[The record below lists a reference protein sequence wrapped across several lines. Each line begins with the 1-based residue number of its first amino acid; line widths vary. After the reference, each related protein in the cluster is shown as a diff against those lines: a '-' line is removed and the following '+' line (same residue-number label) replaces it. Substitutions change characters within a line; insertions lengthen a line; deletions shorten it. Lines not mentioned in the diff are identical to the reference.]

1 MGNSW
6 FQFKEF
12 RVEQGR
18 TAMKVCTDS
27 CIFGAYVAM
36 RESENPTHAK
46 NILDVGSGTGL
57 LSLMLAQKMPQS
69 KIIAIE
75 KDDGAFLDCQ
85 LNFGS
90 SPWSENLTVFRS
102 SFEEFAAGNP
112 DGFERIIC
120 NPPFFLN
127 HLRSPYAGRNQ
138 SMHNT
143 GHDWASWV
151 KLLSFIC
158 APEGRIWLLLDPGTW
173 DKTVPLL
180 GPYGLFVVE
189 NLTLVQAKER
199 IWRNLVCL
207 SKEKTDHSE
216 TNFLEVYENPGML
229 NPVIRYWLYDYYL

>member
-36 RESENPTHAK
+36 RESEAQSPVSTF
-46 NILDVGSGTGL
+46 LDVGSGTGL
-57 LSLMLAQKMPQS
+57 LSLMIAQKLTDA
-69 KIIAIE
+69 KIQAVE

-90 SPWSENLTVFRS
+90 SPWSENLTVFHS
-102 SFEEFAAGNP
+102 SFEEFAEGNP
-112 DGFERIIC
+112 ERFDRIIC

-127 HLRSPYAGRNQ
+127 HLRSPDAGRNQ

-143 GHDWASWV
+143 EHDWISWL
-151 KLLSFIC
+151 KSLTILC
-158 APEGRIWLLLDPGTW
+158 APQGRIWLLLDPGTW
-173 DKTVPLL
+173 DKTIPIL
-180 GPYGLFVVE
+180 GPFELFVVE
-189 NLTLVQAKER
+189 NLTLVQSKER

-207 SKEKTDHSE
+207 SKEKTTHSE
-216 TNFLEVYENPGML
+216 TRFQDIYESLGVLHPM
-229 NPVIRYWLYDYYL
+229 VKHWLGGYYL